1 MTGLV
6 ELDEVCLLLDVD
18 ELVLVNSLGLIEDES
33 GVSSSVSVASSSPNE
48 DSVVV
53 SSSSRDTGGSSP
65 GSS

>member
-53 SSSSRDTGGSSP
+53 SSSSRDAGGSSP

>member
-48 DSVVV
+48 DLVVV